1 MPRDREAPPDSP
13 SPHDAAER
21 LRRLEAAIEEG
32 RARKDAALE
41 GWVRRMG
48 RLPTDRE
55 RERWEREW
63 ERGAERERQR
73 WEKQWERESKDALRR
88 AERQSKRDAYAA
100 QQQAHR
106 DAKRA
111 EKAARE
117 EASRNPVVGVGL
129 LIVALA
135 CVATVVKSPQQYWW
149 LLFVALAFFKR
160 AAKHLRAHNNPLLT
174 RVEEP
179 TAPVLPRAEV
189 PVVPEAPVDPR
200 LTRVDAVCE
209 KLLAELRKGSG
220 VLQEMVRSPE
230 RTVQDLRK
238 SCHELVRRERE
249 LRTVAPPEDVQR
261 LAEERKKLEARWAA
275 EEDVV
280 VRDRLRAALQVLDE
294 QVRQRAELTKAA
306 DRLEAEFM
314 RLSYTL
320 ENLYAQVL
328 RVRSADAADADVA
341 GAGLRDSVEQL
352 GAEVDAV
359 TTALEEVHGAPMDGR
374 VRTR

>member
-1 MPRDREAPPDSP
+1 MPRDREAPPASSP
-13 SPHDAAER
+13 PHDAAER

-41 GWVRRMG
+41 AWVRRMG
-48 RLPTDRE
+48 RLPTDKE
-55 RERWEREW
+55 RDRWEREW

-73 WEKQWERESKDALRR
+73 WEKQWERESKEALRR
-88 AERQSKRDAYAA
+88 AERQAKRDAYIA

-111 EKAARE
+111 ERAARE
-117 EASRNPVVGVGL
+117 EASRNPVVGVGM

-135 CVATVVKSPQQYWW
+135 CIATVLRLPNQYWW
-149 LLFVALAFFKR
+149 LVFVALGFFKG
-160 AAKHLRAHNNPLLT
+160 AAKHLRPANNPLLT

-179 TAPVLPRAEV
+179 PAPVLPQV
-189 PVVPEAPVDPR
+189 KMPDAPSDPR

-209 KLLAELRKGSG
+209 KLLAELRAGKG

-238 SCHELVRRERE
+238 SCHELIRRERE

-261 LAEERKKLEARWAA
+261 LADERKKLETRWAS
-275 EEDVV
+275 EEDAV

-306 DRLEAEFM
+306 DRLEAEFT
-314 RLSYTL
+314 RLAYTL

-341 GAGLRDSVEQL
+341 GAGLRHSVEQL

-359 TTALEEVHGAPMDGR
+359 TSALEEVHGAPMDGR

>member
-1 MPRDREAPPDSP
+1 MPRDREAPPASSLP
-13 SPHDAAER
+13 PDAAER

-48 RLPTDRE
+48 RLPTEKE
-55 RERWEREW
+55 RDRWEREW

-88 AERQSKRDAYAA
+88 AERQSKRDAYIS
-100 QQQAHR
+100 QQQARR

-117 EASRNPVVGVGL
+117 EAARNPVVGVGQL
-129 LIVALA
+129 VVALA
-135 CVATVVKSPQQYWW
+135 CVATVVRFPHQYWW
-149 LLFVALAFFKR
+149 LVFVALAFFKG
-160 AAKHLRAHNNPLLT
+160 AAKHLRPSNNPLLT

-179 TAPVLPRAEV
+179 PAPVLPQAK
-189 PVVPEAPVDPR
+189 VPEAPVDPR

-209 KLLAELRKGSG
+209 KLLAELRAGKG

-238 SCHELVRRERE
+238 SCHELIRRERE

-261 LAEERKKLEARWAA
+261 LADERKKLETRWAA

-306 DRLEAEFM
+306 DRLEAEFT
-314 RLSYTL
+314 RLAYTL

-341 GAGLRDSVEQL
+341 GAGLRHSVEQL

-359 TTALEEVHGAPMDGR
+359 TSALEEVHGAPVDGR

>member
-1 MPRDREAPPDSP
+1 M
-13 SPHDAAER
+13 
-21 LRRLEAAIEEG
+21 RRLELAIEEG

-48 RLPTDRE
+48 RLPTEKE
-55 RERWEREW
+55 RDRWEREW

-88 AERQSKRDAYAA
+88 AERQAKRDAYIA

-111 EKAARE
+111 ERAARE
-117 EASRNPVVGVGL
+117 EASRNPVVGVGM
-129 LIVALA
+129 LIVAFA
-135 CVATVVKSPQQYWW
+135 CIVTVLRLPQQYWW
-149 LLFVALAFFKR
+149 LVFVALGFFKG
-160 AAKHLRAHNNPLLT
+160 AAKHLRPANNPLLT

-179 TAPVLPRAEV
+179 PAPVLPREK
-189 PVVPEAPVDPR
+189 VPEAPADPR

-209 KLLAELRKGSG
+209 KLLAELRAGKG

-261 LAEERKKLEARWAA
+261 LADERKKLETRWAS
-275 EEDVV
+275 EEDAV

-294 QVRQRAELTKAA
+294 QVRQRAELTRAA
-306 DRLEAEFM
+306 DRLEAEFT
-314 RLSYTL
+314 RLAYTL

-341 GAGLRDSVEQL
+341 GAGLRHSVEQL

-359 TTALEEVHGAPMDGR
+359 TSALEEVHGAPMDGR

>member
-1 MPRDREAPPDSP
+1 MPRDREAPPASSP
-13 SPHDAAER
+13 PHDAAER

-41 GWVRRMG
+41 AWVRRMG
-48 RLPTDRE
+48 RLPTEKE
-55 RERWEREW
+55 RDRWEREW

-88 AERQSKRDAYAA
+88 AERHAKRDAYIA

-117 EASRNPVVGVGL
+117 EASRNPVVGVGQL
-129 LIVALA
+129 VVALA
-135 CVATVVKSPQQYWW
+135 CVATVVRLPQQYWW
-149 LLFVALAFFKR
+149 LVFVALAFFKG
-160 AAKHLRAHNNPLLT
+160 AAKHLRPRNNPLLT

-179 TAPVLPRAEV
+179 PAPVLTQAK
-189 PVVPEAPVDPR
+189 VPEAPVDPR

-209 KLLAELRKGSG
+209 KLLAELRAGKG

-261 LAEERKKLEARWAA
+261 LADERKKLETRWAA

-306 DRLEAEFM
+306 DRLEAEFT
-314 RLSYTL
+314 RLAYTL

-341 GAGLRDSVEQL
+341 GAGLRHSVEQL

-359 TTALEEVHGAPMDGR
+359 TSALEEVHGAPVDGR

>member
-1 MPRDREAPPDSP
+1 M
-13 SPHDAAER
+13 
-21 LRRLEAAIEEG
+21 RRLEAAIEEG

-41 GWVRRMG
+41 AWVRRMG
-48 RLPTDRE
+48 RLPTDKE
-55 RERWEREW
+55 RDRWEREW

-88 AERQSKRDAYAA
+88 AERQAKRDAYLA

-106 DAKRA
+106 EAKRA

-117 EASRNPVVGVGL
+117 EASRNPVVGVGQ

-135 CVATVVKSPQQYWW
+135 CVATVVRLPQQYWW
-149 LLFVALAFFKR
+149 LVFVALAFFR
-160 AAKHLRAHNNPLLT
+160 GAAKHLRPSNNPLLT

-179 TAPVLPRAEV
+179 SAPAPAQAK
-189 PVVPEAPVDPR
+189 VPEAPADPR

-209 KLLAELRKGSG
+209 KLLAELRAGRG

-249 LRTVAPPEDVQR
+249 LRTVAPPEDVRR
-261 LAEERKKLEARWAA
+261 LADERQKLETRQAA

-294 QVRQRAELTKAA
+294 QVRQRAELTKSA
-306 DRLEAEFM
+306 DRLEAEFT
-314 RLSYTL
+314 RLAYTL

-341 GAGLRDSVEQL
+341 GAGLRHSVEQL

-359 TTALEEVHGAPMDGR
+359 TSALEEVHGAPVDGR

>member
-1 MPRDREAPPDSP
+1 M
-13 SPHDAAER
+13 
-21 LRRLEAAIEEG
+21 RRLEAAIEEG

-48 RLPTDRE
+48 RLPTEKE
-55 RERWEREW
+55 RDRWEREW

-88 AERQSKRDAYAA
+88 AERQAKRDAYIA

-117 EASRNPVVGVGL
+117 EAARNPVVGVGQL
-129 LIVALA
+129 VVALA
-135 CVATVVKSPQQYWW
+135 CVATVVRLPQQYWW
-149 LLFVALAFFKR
+149 LVFVALAFFKG
-160 AAKHLRAHNNPLLT
+160 AAKHLRPSNNPLLT

-179 TAPVLPRAEV
+179 PTPVPPQQVKAPEV
-189 PVVPEAPVDPR
+189 PVDPR

-209 KLLAELRKGSG
+209 KLLAELRAGRG
-220 VLQEMVRSPE
+220 VLQEMVRSPD

-261 LAEERKKLEARWAA
+261 LADERKKLETRWAS

-306 DRLEAEFM
+306 DRLEAEFT
-314 RLSYTL
+314 RLAYTL

-341 GAGLRDSVEQL
+341 GAGLRHSVEQL

-359 TTALEEVHGAPMDGR
+359 TSALEEVHGAPVDGR

>member
-1 MPRDREAPPDSP
+1 MPRDREASP
-13 SPHDAAER
+13 ASSPPHDAAER

-48 RLPTDRE
+48 RLPTEKE
-55 RERWEREW
+55 RDRWEREW

-73 WEKQWERESKDALRR
+73 WEKQWERESKEALRR
-88 AERQSKRDAYAA
+88 AERQAKRDAYVA
-100 QQQAHR
+100 QQQAYR
-106 DAKRA
+106 EAKRA

-117 EASRNPVVGVGL
+117 EASRNPLVGVGM

-135 CVATVVKSPQQYWW
+135 CIVTVVRLPQQYWW
-149 LLFVALAFFKR
+149 LVFVALGFFKG
-160 AAKHLRAHNNPLLT
+160 AAKHLRPANNPLLT

-179 TAPVLPRAEV
+179 SAPVLTQQAKAPEV
-189 PVVPEAPVDPR
+189 PADPR

-209 KLLAELRKGSG
+209 KLLAELRAGKG

-238 SCHELVRRERE
+238 SCHELIRRERE
-249 LRTVAPPEDVQR
+249 LRTVASPEDVQR
-261 LAEERKKLEARWAA
+261 LADERKKLETRWAA

-294 QVRQRAELTKAA
+294 QVRQRAELTRAA
-306 DRLEAEFM
+306 DRLEAEYT
-314 RLSYTL
+314 RLAYTL

-341 GAGLRDSVEQL
+341 GAGLRHSVEQL

-359 TTALEEVHGAPMDGR
+359 TSALEEVHGAPVDGR

>member
-1 MPRDREAPPDSP
+1 MEA
-13 SPHDAAER
+13 
-21 LRRLEAAIEEG
+21 
-32 RARKDAALE
+32 
-41 GWVRRMG
+41 WVRRMG
-48 RLPTDRE
+48 RLPTEKE
-55 RERWEREW
+55 RDRWEREW

-88 AERQSKRDAYAA
+88 AERHSKRDAYIA

-117 EASRNPVVGVGL
+117 EASRNPVVGVGQL
-129 LIVALA
+129 VVALA
-135 CVATVVKSPQQYWW
+135 CVATVVRFPHQYWW
-149 LLFVALAFFKR
+149 LLFVAFGFFKG
-160 AAKHLRAHNNPLLT
+160 AAKHLRARNNPLLT
-174 RVEEP
+174 RVEESP
-179 TAPVLPRAEV
+179 APVLPQAKV
-189 PVVPEAPVDPR
+189 PADPR

-209 KLLAELRKGSG
+209 KLLAELRAGKG

-261 LAEERKKLEARWAA
+261 LADERKKLETRQAA

-280 VRDRLRAALQVLDE
+280 VRDRLRAALLVLDE

-306 DRLEAEFM
+306 DRLEAEFT
-314 RLSYTL
+314 RLAYTL

-341 GAGLRDSVEQL
+341 GAGLRHSVEQL

-359 TTALEEVHGAPMDGR
+359 TSALEEVHGAPVDGR

>member
-1 MPRDREAPPDSP
+1 MPRDREAPPASP
-13 SPHDAAER
+13 SSPDAAER

-41 GWVRRMG
+41 AWVRRMG

-55 RERWEREW
+55 RDRWEREW

-88 AERQSKRDAYAA
+88 AERHAKRDAYIA

-117 EASRNPVVGVGL
+117 EASRNPVVGVGQL
-129 LIVALA
+129 VVALA
-135 CVATVVKSPQQYWW
+135 CVATVVRFPHQYWW
-149 LLFVALAFFKR
+149 LLFVALGFFKG
-160 AAKHLRAHNNPLLT
+160 AAKHLRARNNPLLT

-179 TAPVLPRAEV
+179 PAPVLPQAK
-189 PVVPEAPVDPR
+189 VPEAPVDPR

-209 KLLAELRKGSG
+209 KLLAELRAGKG

-261 LAEERKKLEARWAA
+261 LADERKKLETRWAA

-306 DRLEAEFM
+306 DRLEAEFT
-314 RLSYTL
+314 RLAYTL

-341 GAGLRDSVEQL
+341 GAGLRHSVEQL

-359 TTALEEVHGAPMDGR
+359 TSALEEVHGAPVDGR

>member
-1 MPRDREAPPDSP
+1 MPRDREAPPASSP
-13 SPHDAAER
+13 PHDAAER

-41 GWVRRMG
+41 AWVRRMG
-48 RLPTDRE
+48 RLPTEKE
-55 RERWEREW
+55 RDRWEREW

-88 AERQSKRDAYAA
+88 AERHAKRDAYIA

-117 EASRNPVVGVGL
+117 EASRNPVVGVGQL
-129 LIVALA
+129 VVALA
-135 CVATVVKSPQQYWW
+135 CVATVVRFPHQYWW
-149 LLFVALAFFKR
+149 LLFVAFGFFKG
-160 AAKHLRAHNNPLLT
+160 AAKHLRARNNPLLT

-179 TAPVLPRAEV
+179 PAPVLPQVKAPEV
-189 PVVPEAPVDPR
+189 PADPR

-209 KLLAELRKGSG
+209 KLLAELRAGKG

-261 LAEERKKLEARWAA
+261 LADERKKLETRWAA

-306 DRLEAEFM
+306 DRLEAEFT
-314 RLSYTL
+314 RLAYTL

-341 GAGLRDSVEQL
+341 GAGLRHSVEQL

-359 TTALEEVHGAPMDGR
+359 TSALEEVHGAPVDGR

>member
-1 MPRDREAPPDSP
+1 MPRDREAPPASSP
-13 SPHDAAER
+13 PHDAAER

-48 RLPTDRE
+48 RLPTEKE
-55 RERWEREW
+55 RDRWEREW

-73 WEKQWERESKDALRR
+73 WEKQWERESKEALRR
-88 AERQSKRDAYAA
+88 AERQAKRDAYIA

-106 DAKRA
+106 EAKRA

-117 EASRNPVVGVGL
+117 EASRNPVVGVGM

-135 CVATVVKSPQQYWW
+135 CIATVVRLPQHYWW
-149 LLFVALAFFKR
+149 LVFVALGFFKG
-160 AAKHLRAHNNPLLT
+160 AAKHLRASNNPLLT

-179 TAPVLPRAEV
+179 PAPVPA
-189 PVVPEAPVDPR
+189 PVKAPEAPVDPR

-209 KLLAELRKGSG
+209 KLLAELRAGKG

-238 SCHELVRRERE
+238 SCHELIRRERE

-261 LAEERKKLEARWAA
+261 LADERKKLETRQAA

-306 DRLEAEFM
+306 DRLEAEFT
-314 RLSYTL
+314 RLAYTL

-341 GAGLRDSVEQL
+341 GAGLRHSVEQL

-359 TTALEEVHGAPMDGR
+359 TSALEEVHGAPVDGR

>member
-1 MPRDREAPPDSP
+1 MPRDREAPPASLP
-13 SPHDAAER
+13 AHDAAER

-41 GWVRRMG
+41 AWVRRMG
-48 RLPTDRE
+48 RLPTEKE
-55 RERWEREW
+55 RDRWEREW

-88 AERQSKRDAYAA
+88 AEREAKRDAYLA

-117 EASRNPVVGVGL
+117 EASRNPVVGVGQL
-129 LIVALA
+129 VVALA
-135 CVATVVKSPQQYWW
+135 CIATVVRLPQQYWW
-149 LLFVALAFFKR
+149 LVFVALGFFKG
-160 AAKHLRAHNNPLLT
+160 AAKHLRPANNPLLT

-179 TAPVLPRAEV
+179 PAPVLPREQ
-189 PVVPEAPVDPR
+189 VPEAPADPR
-200 LTRVDAVCE
+200 LKRVDAVCE
-209 KLLAELRKGSG
+209 KLLAELRAGKG

-238 SCHELVRRERE
+238 SCHELIRRERE
-249 LRTVAPPEDVQR
+249 LRTVAPPEDVRR
-261 LAEERKKLEARWAA
+261 LADERKTLETRWAA

-294 QVRQRAELTKAA
+294 QVRQRAELTRAA
-306 DRLEAEFM
+306 DRLEAEYT
-314 RLSYTL
+314 RLAYTL

-341 GAGLRDSVEQL
+341 GAGLRHSVEQL

-359 TTALEEVHGAPMDGR
+359 TSALEEVHGAPMDGR

>member
-1 MPRDREAPPDSP
+1 MPRDREAPPASSP
-13 SPHDAAER
+13 PADAAER

-41 GWVRRMG
+41 AWVRRMG
-48 RLPTDRE
+48 RLPTEKE
-55 RERWEREW
+55 RDRWEREW

-88 AERQSKRDAYAA
+88 AERQSKRDAYLA

-106 DAKRA
+106 EAKRA
-111 EKAARE
+111 ERAARE
-117 EASRNPVVGVGL
+117 AASRNPVVGVGM

-135 CVATVVKSPQQYWW
+135 CIATVVRLPQHYWW
-149 LLFVALAFFKR
+149 LVFVALGFFKG
-160 AAKHLRAHNNPLLT
+160 AAKHLRPANNPLLT

-179 TAPVLPRAEV
+179 PAPALPQAK
-189 PVVPEAPVDPR
+189 VPEAPADPR

-209 KLLAELRKGSG
+209 KLLAELRAGKG

-238 SCHELVRRERE
+238 SCHELIRRERE

-261 LAEERKKLEARWAA
+261 LADERKKLETRWAA

-306 DRLEAEFM
+306 DRLEAEYT
-314 RLSYTL
+314 RLAYTL

-341 GAGLRDSVEQL
+341 GAGLRHSVEQL

-359 TTALEEVHGAPMDGR
+359 TSALEEVHGAPMDGR

>member
-1 MPRDREAPPDSP
+1 MPRDREAPPASSP
-13 SPHDAAER
+13 PHDAAER

-41 GWVRRMG
+41 AWVRRMG
-48 RLPTDRE
+48 RLPTEKE
-55 RERWEREW
+55 RDRWEREW

-88 AERQSKRDAYAA
+88 AERQAKRDAYLA

-106 DAKRA
+106 EAKRA

-117 EASRNPVVGVGL
+117 EASRNPVVGVGQL
-129 LIVALA
+129 VVALA
-135 CVATVVKSPQQYWW
+135 CVATVVRFPHQYWW
-149 LLFVALAFFKR
+149 LLFVALGFFSG
-160 AAKHLRAHNNPLLT
+160 AAKHLRPRNNPLLT

-179 TAPVLPRAEV
+179 PAPVLPQAK
-189 PVVPEAPVDPR
+189 VPEAPVDPR

-209 KLLAELRKGSG
+209 KLLSELRAGRG

-238 SCHELVRRERE
+238 SCHELIRRERE

-261 LAEERKKLEARWAA
+261 LADERKKLETRWAA

-294 QVRQRAELTKAA
+294 QVRQRAELTRAA
-306 DRLEAEFM
+306 DRLEAEFT
-314 RLSYTL
+314 RLAYTL

-341 GAGLRDSVEQL
+341 GAGLRHSVEQL

-359 TTALEEVHGAPMDGR
+359 TSALEEVHGAPVDGR

>member
-1 MPRDREAPPDSP
+1 MPRDREAPPASSP
-13 SPHDAAER
+13 PHDAAER

-41 GWVRRMG
+41 AWVRRMG

-55 RERWEREW
+55 RDRWEREW

-88 AERQSKRDAYAA
+88 AERQAKRDAYLA

-106 DAKRA
+106 EAKRA

-117 EASRNPVVGVGL
+117 EASRNPVVGVGQ

-135 CVATVVKSPQQYWW
+135 CVATVVRLPQQYWW
-149 LLFVALAFFKR
+149 LVFVALAFFR
-160 AAKHLRAHNNPLLT
+160 GAAKHLRPSNNPLLT

-179 TAPVLPRAEV
+179 PAPALPQAK
-189 PVVPEAPVDPR
+189 VPEAPADPR

-209 KLLAELRKGSG
+209 KLLAELRAGRG

-249 LRTVAPPEDVQR
+249 LRTVAPPEDVRR
-261 LAEERKKLEARWAA
+261 LADERQKLETRQAA

-294 QVRQRAELTKAA
+294 QVRQRAELTKSA
-306 DRLEAEFM
+306 DRLEAEFT
-314 RLSYTL
+314 RLAYTL

-341 GAGLRDSVEQL
+341 GAGLRHSVEQL

-359 TTALEEVHGAPMDGR
+359 TSALEEVHGAPVDGR

>member
-1 MPRDREAPPDSP
+1 MPRDREAPPASSP
-13 SPHDAAER
+13 PHDAAER

-41 GWVRRMG
+41 AWVRRMG
-48 RLPTDRE
+48 RLPTEKE
-55 RERWEREW
+55 RDRWEREW

-88 AERQSKRDAYAA
+88 AERHAKRDAYIA

-117 EASRNPVVGVGL
+117 EASRNPVVGVGQL
-129 LIVALA
+129 VVALA
-135 CVATVVKSPQQYWW
+135 CVATVVRFPHQYWW
-149 LLFVALAFFKR
+149 LLFVALGFFKG
-160 AAKHLRAHNNPLLT
+160 AAKHLRARNNPLLT

-179 TAPVLPRAEV
+179 PAPVLPQAK
-189 PVVPEAPVDPR
+189 VPEAPVDPR

-209 KLLAELRKGSG
+209 KLLAELRAGKG

-261 LAEERKKLEARWAA
+261 LADERKKLETRWAA

-306 DRLEAEFM
+306 DRLEAEFT
-314 RLSYTL
+314 RLAYTL

-341 GAGLRDSVEQL
+341 GAGLRHSVEQL

-359 TTALEEVHGAPMDGR
+359 TSALEEVHGAPVDGR

>member
-1 MPRDREAPPDSP
+1 M
-13 SPHDAAER
+13 
-21 LRRLEAAIEEG
+21 RRLEAAIEEG

-41 GWVRRMG
+41 AWVRRMG
-48 RLPTDRE
+48 RLPTDKE
-55 RERWEREW
+55 RDRWEREW

-88 AERQSKRDAYAA
+88 AERQAKRDAYLA

-106 DAKRA
+106 EAKRA

-117 EASRNPVVGVGL
+117 EASRNPVVGVGQ

-135 CVATVVKSPQQYWW
+135 CVATVVRLPQQYWW
-149 LLFVALAFFKR
+149 LVFVALAFFR
-160 AAKHLRAHNNPLLT
+160 GAAKHLRPSNNPLLT

-179 TAPVLPRAEV
+179 SAPAPAQAKA
-189 PVVPEAPVDPR
+189 PEAPADPR

-209 KLLAELRKGSG
+209 KLLAELRAGRG

-249 LRTVAPPEDVQR
+249 LRTVAPPEDVRR
-261 LAEERKKLEARWAA
+261 LADERQKLETRQAA

-294 QVRQRAELTKAA
+294 QVRQRAELTKSA
-306 DRLEAEFM
+306 DRLEAEFT
-314 RLSYTL
+314 RLAYTL

-341 GAGLRDSVEQL
+341 GAGLRLSVEQL

-359 TTALEEVHGAPMDGR
+359 TSALEEVHGAPVDGR

>member
-1 MPRDREAPPDSP
+1 MPRDREAPPASLP
-13 SPHDAAER
+13 AHDAAER

-41 GWVRRMG
+41 AWVRRMG
-48 RLPTDRE
+48 RLPTEKE
-55 RERWEREW
+55 RDRWEREW

-88 AERQSKRDAYAA
+88 AERQAKRDAYLA

-111 EKAARE
+111 ERAARE
-117 EASRNPVVGVGL
+117 EASRNPVVGVGQL
-129 LIVALA
+129 VVALA
-135 CVATVVKSPQQYWW
+135 CIATVVRLPQQYWW
-149 LLFVALAFFKR
+149 LVFVALAFFKG
-160 AAKHLRAHNNPLLT
+160 AAKHLRPANNPLLT

-179 TAPVLPRAEV
+179 PATVLPREQ
-189 PVVPEAPVDPR
+189 VPEAPVDPR
-200 LTRVDAVCE
+200 LKRVDAVCE
-209 KLLAELRKGSG
+209 KLLAELRAGKG
-220 VLQEMVRSPE
+220 VLQELVRSPE

-238 SCHELVRRERE
+238 SCHELIRRERE
-249 LRTVAPPEDVQR
+249 LRTVAPPEDVRR
-261 LAEERKKLEARWAA
+261 LADERKTLETRWAA

-294 QVRQRAELTKAA
+294 QVRQRAELTRAA
-306 DRLEAEFM
+306 DRLEAEYT
-314 RLSYTL
+314 RLAYTL

-341 GAGLRDSVEQL
+341 GAGLRHSVEQL

-359 TTALEEVHGAPMDGR
+359 TSALEEVHGAPMDGR

>member
-1 MPRDREAPPDSP
+1 MPRDREAPPASSP
-13 SPHDAAER
+13 PHDAAER

-41 GWVRRMG
+41 AWVRRMG
-48 RLPTDRE
+48 RLPTEKE
-55 RERWEREW
+55 RDRWEREW

-88 AERQSKRDAYAA
+88 AERQARRDAYIA

-106 DAKRA
+106 EAKRA

-117 EASRNPVVGVGL
+117 EASRNPVVGVGM

-135 CVATVVKSPQQYWW
+135 CIATVLRLPNQYWW
-149 LLFVALAFFKR
+149 LVFVALGFFKG
-160 AAKHLRAHNNPLLT
+160 AAKHLRPANNPLLT

-179 TAPVLPRAEV
+179 PAPVLPQV
-189 PVVPEAPVDPR
+189 KMPEAPSDPR

-209 KLLAELRKGSG
+209 KLLAELRAGKG

-238 SCHELVRRERE
+238 SCHELIRRERE
-249 LRTVAPPEDVQR
+249 LRAVTPPEDVQR
-261 LAEERKKLEARWAA
+261 LADERKKLETRWAS
-275 EEDVV
+275 EEDAV

-306 DRLEAEFM
+306 DRLEAEFT
-314 RLSYTL
+314 RLAYTL

-341 GAGLRDSVEQL
+341 GAGLRHSVEQL

-359 TTALEEVHGAPMDGR
+359 TSALEEVHGAPMDGR

>member
-1 MPRDREAPPDSP
+1 MPRDREAPPASLP
-13 SPHDAAER
+13 AHDAAER

-41 GWVRRMG
+41 AWVRRMG
-48 RLPTDRE
+48 RLPTEKE
-55 RERWEREW
+55 RDRWEREW

-88 AERQSKRDAYAA
+88 AERQARRDAYLA

-117 EASRNPVVGVGL
+117 EASRNPVVGVGQL
-129 LIVALA
+129 VVALA
-135 CVATVVKSPQQYWW
+135 CIATVVRLPQQYWW
-149 LLFVALAFFKR
+149 LVFVALAFFKG
-160 AAKHLRAHNNPLLT
+160 AAKHLRPANNPLLT

-179 TAPVLPRAEV
+179 PAPVLPQAK
-189 PVVPEAPVDPR
+189 VPEAPEDPR
-200 LTRVDAVCE
+200 LKRVDAVCE
-209 KLLAELRKGSG
+209 KLLAELRAGKG

-238 SCHELVRRERE
+238 SCHELIRRERE
-249 LRTVAPPEDVQR
+249 LRTVAPPEDVRR
-261 LAEERKKLEARWAA
+261 LADERKTLETRWAA

-280 VRDRLRAALQVLDE
+280 VRDRLRATLQVLDE
-294 QVRQRAELTKAA
+294 QVRQRAELTRAA
-306 DRLEAEFM
+306 DRLEAEYT
-314 RLSYTL
+314 RLAYTL

-341 GAGLRDSVEQL
+341 GAGLRHSVEQL

-359 TTALEEVHGAPMDGR
+359 TSALEEVHGAPMDGR

>member
-1 MPRDREAPPDSP
+1 MPRDREAPPAS
-13 SPHDAAER
+13 SLPHDAAER

-41 GWVRRMG
+41 AWVRRMG
-48 RLPTDRE
+48 RLPTDKE
-55 RERWEREW
+55 RDRWEREW

-73 WEKQWERESKDALRR
+73 WEKQWERESKEALRR
-88 AERQSKRDAYAA
+88 AERQAKRDAYIA

-111 EKAARE
+111 ERAARE
-117 EASRNPVVGVGL
+117 EASRNPVVGVGM

-135 CVATVVKSPQQYWW
+135 CIATVLRLPNQYWW
-149 LLFVALAFFKR
+149 LVFVSLGFFKG
-160 AAKHLRAHNNPLLT
+160 AAKHLRPANNPLLT

-179 TAPVLPRAEV
+179 PAPVLPREKAPEV
-189 PVVPEAPVDPR
+189 PSDPR

-209 KLLAELRKGSG
+209 KLLAELRAGKG

-238 SCHELVRRERE
+238 SCHELIRRERE

-261 LAEERKKLEARWAA
+261 LADERKKLETRWAS
-275 EEDVV
+275 EEDAV

-306 DRLEAEFM
+306 DRLEAEFT
-314 RLSYTL
+314 RLAYTL

-341 GAGLRDSVEQL
+341 GAGLRHSVEQL

-359 TTALEEVHGAPMDGR
+359 TSALEEVHGAPMDGR

>member
-1 MPRDREAPPDSP
+1 M
-13 SPHDAAER
+13 
-21 LRRLEAAIEEG
+21 EAAIEEG

-41 GWVRRMG
+41 AWVRRMG

-55 RERWEREW
+55 RDRWEREW

-88 AERQSKRDAYAA
+88 AERQAKRDAYAA
-100 QQQAHR
+100 QQQSYREAR
-106 DAKRA
+106 RA

-117 EASRNPVVGVGL
+117 EASRNPVLGVGE

-135 CVATVVKSPQQYWW
+135 CVATAVMQFDGYWW
-149 LLFVALAFFKR
+149 LLFVAFAFFR
-160 AAKHLRAHNNPLLT
+160 GAAKHLRPTNNPLLT

-179 TAPVLPRAEV
+179 SAAQVLPVENKV
-189 PVVPEAPVDPR
+189 PAAPVDPR
-200 LTRVDAVCE
+200 LARVDAVCE
-209 KLLAELRKGSG
+209 KLMAELRAAPGVLQQMVRSPDRTVQELRKG
-220 VLQEMVRSPE
+220 
-230 RTVQDLRK
+230 
-238 SCHELVRRERE
+238 CHELVRRERE

-261 LAEERKKLEARWAA
+261 LGEERKKLETRWAS
-275 EEDVV
+275 EEDSV

-294 QVRQRAELTKAA
+294 QVRQRTELGRAA
-306 DRLEAEFM
+306 DRLEAEFT
-314 RLSYTL
+314 RLAYTL

-328 RVRSADAADADVA
+328 RVRSADTADLDVA
-341 GAGLRDSVEQL
+341 GAGLRHSVEQL

-359 TTALEEVHGAPMDGR
+359 TQALEEVHGAPMDGR

>member
-1 MPRDREAPPDSP
+1 MPRDREAPPASSP
-13 SPHDAAER
+13 PPDAAER

-48 RLPTDRE
+48 RLPTEKE
-55 RERWEREW
+55 RDRWEREW

-88 AERQSKRDAYAA
+88 AERQARRDAYIA

-117 EASRNPVVGVGL
+117 EAARNPVVGVGQL
-129 LIVALA
+129 VVALA
-135 CVATVVKSPQQYWW
+135 CVATVVRLPQQYWW
-149 LLFVALAFFKR
+149 LLFVAFGFFSG
-160 AAKHLRAHNNPLLT
+160 AAKHLRPRNNPLLT

-179 TAPVLPRAEV
+179 PAPVLPQAK
-189 PVVPEAPVDPR
+189 VPEAPVDPR

-209 KLLAELRKGSG
+209 KLLAELRAGKG

-238 SCHELVRRERE
+238 SCHELIRRERE

-261 LAEERKKLEARWAA
+261 LADERKKLETRWAA

-306 DRLEAEFM
+306 DRLEAEFT
-314 RLSYTL
+314 RLAYTL

-341 GAGLRDSVEQL
+341 GAGLRHSVEQL

-359 TTALEEVHGAPMDGR
+359 TSALEEVHGAPVDGR

>member
-1 MPRDREAPPDSP
+1 MPRDREAPPASSP
-13 SPHDAAER
+13 PHDAAER

-41 GWVRRMG
+41 AWVRRMG
-48 RLPTDRE
+48 RLPTEKE
-55 RERWEREW
+55 RDRWEREW

-88 AERQSKRDAYAA
+88 AERHSKRDAYIA

-117 EASRNPVVGVGL
+117 EASRNPVVGVGQL
-129 LIVALA
+129 VVALA
-135 CVATVVKSPQQYWW
+135 CVATVVRFPHQYWW
-149 LLFVALAFFKR
+149 LLFVAFGFFKG
-160 AAKHLRAHNNPLLT
+160 AAKHLRARNNPLLT

-179 TAPVLPRAEV
+179 PAPVLPQVKAPEV
-189 PVVPEAPVDPR
+189 PADPR

-209 KLLAELRKGSG
+209 KLLAELRAGKG

-261 LAEERKKLEARWAA
+261 LADERKKLETRWAA

-306 DRLEAEFM
+306 DRLEAEFT
-314 RLSYTL
+314 RLAYTL

-341 GAGLRDSVEQL
+341 GAGLRHSVEQL

-359 TTALEEVHGAPMDGR
+359 TSALEEVHGAPVDGR

>member
-1 MPRDREAPPDSP
+1 MPRDREAPPVSS

-41 GWVRRMG
+41 AWVRRMG
-48 RLPTDRE
+48 RLPTEKE
-55 RERWEREW
+55 RDRWEREW

-73 WEKQWERESKDALRR
+73 WEKQWERESKEALRR
-88 AERQSKRDAYAA
+88 AERQAKRDAYIA

-106 DAKRA
+106 QAKRA
-111 EKAARE
+111 EKAAKE
-117 EASRNPVVGVGL
+117 EASRNPLVGVGQ

-135 CVATVVKSPQQYWW
+135 CVATVVRFPNQYWW
-149 LLFVALAFFKR
+149 LLFVALGFFKG
-160 AAKHLRAHNNPLLT
+160 AAKHLRAANNPLLT

-179 TAPVLPRAEV
+179 TAPVLPQAKV
-189 PVVPEAPVDPR
+189 TPAPADPR
-200 LTRVDAVCE
+200 LARVDAVCE
-209 KLLAELRKGSG
+209 KLLAELSAGPG

-238 SCHELVRRERE
+238 SCHELIRRERE

-261 LAEERKKLEARWAA
+261 LADERKKLETRWAA
-275 EEDVV
+275 EEDAV

-306 DRLEAEFM
+306 DRLEAEYT
-314 RLSYTL
+314 RLAYTL

-341 GAGLRDSVEQL
+341 GAGLRLSVEQL

-359 TTALEEVHGAPMDGR
+359 TSALEEVHGAPVDGR

>member
-1 MPRDREAPPDSP
+1 M
-13 SPHDAAER
+13 
-21 LRRLEAAIEEG
+21 RRLEAAIEEG

-41 GWVRRMG
+41 AWVRRMG
-48 RLPTDRE
+48 RLPTEKE
-55 RERWEREW
+55 RDRWEREW

-88 AERQSKRDAYAA
+88 AERHAKRDAYIA

-117 EASRNPVVGVGL
+117 EASRNPVVGVGQL
-129 LIVALA
+129 VVALA
-135 CVATVVKSPQQYWW
+135 CVATVVRFPHQYWW
-149 LLFVALAFFKR
+149 LLFVALGFFKG
-160 AAKHLRAHNNPLLT
+160 AAKHLRARNNPLLT

-179 TAPVLPRAEV
+179 PAPVLPQAK
-189 PVVPEAPVDPR
+189 VPEAPVDPR

-209 KLLAELRKGSG
+209 KLLAELRAGKG

-261 LAEERKKLEARWAA
+261 LADERKKLETRWAA

-306 DRLEAEFM
+306 DRLEAEFT
-314 RLSYTL
+314 RLAYTL

-341 GAGLRDSVEQL
+341 GAGLRHSVEQL

-359 TTALEEVHGAPMDGR
+359 TSALEEVHGAPVDGR

>member
-1 MPRDREAPPDSP
+1 MPRDREAPPASP
-13 SPHDAAER
+13 SSPDAAER

-48 RLPTDRE
+48 RLPTDKE
-55 RERWEREW
+55 RDRWEREW

-88 AERQSKRDAYAA
+88 AERQAKRDAYVA
-100 QQQAHR
+100 QQQSYRQAR
-106 DAKRA
+106 RA

-117 EASRNPVVGVGL
+117 EASRNPVLGWGQ

-135 CVATVVKSPQQYWW
+135 CVVTAIGQRHEYWW
-149 LLFVALAFFKR
+149 LLFVALAFFR
-160 AAKHLRAHNNPLLT
+160 GAAKHLRPVNNPLLT

-179 TAPVLPRAEV
+179 SSAPALPVEKRV
-189 PVVPEAPVDPR
+189 PAAVPADPR
-200 LTRVDAVCE
+200 LARVDAVCE
-209 KLLAELRKGSG
+209 KLMAELRAAPG
-220 VLQEMVRSPE
+220 VLQEMVRSPD

-238 SCHELVRRERE
+238 GCHELIRRERE

-261 LAEERKKLEARWAA
+261 LGEERKKLETRWAS
-275 EEDVV
+275 EEDSV

-294 QVRQRAELTKAA
+294 QVRQRTELGRAA
-306 DRLEAEFM
+306 DRLEAEFT
-314 RLSYTL
+314 RLAYTL

-328 RVRSADAADADVA
+328 RVRSADTADLDVA
-341 GAGLRDSVEQL
+341 GAGLRHSVEQL

-359 TTALEEVHGAPMDGR
+359 TQALEEVHGAPTDGR

>member
-1 MPRDREAPPDSP
+1 MPRDREAPPASLP
-13 SPHDAAER
+13 AHDAAER

-41 GWVRRMG
+41 AWVRRMG
-48 RLPTDRE
+48 RLPTEKE
-55 RERWEREW
+55 RDRWEREW

-73 WEKQWERESKDALRR
+73 WEKQWERESKEALRR
-88 AERQSKRDAYAA
+88 AERQAKRDAYIA

-117 EASRNPVVGVGL
+117 EASRNPVVGVGQL
-129 LIVALA
+129 VVALA
-135 CVATVVKSPQQYWW
+135 CIATVVRLPQQYWW
-149 LLFVALAFFKR
+149 LVFVALAFFKG
-160 AAKHLRAHNNPLLT
+160 AAKHLRPANNPLLT

-179 TAPVLPRAEV
+179 PAPVLPQAK
-189 PVVPEAPVDPR
+189 VPEAPEDPR
-200 LTRVDAVCE
+200 LRRVDAVCE
-209 KLLAELRKGSG
+209 KLLAELRAGKG

-238 SCHELVRRERE
+238 SCHELIRRERE
-249 LRTVAPPEDVQR
+249 LRTVAPPEDVRR
-261 LAEERKKLEARWAA
+261 LADERKTLETRWAV

-280 VRDRLRAALQVLDE
+280 VRDRLRATLQVLDE
-294 QVRQRAELTKAA
+294 QVRQRAELTRAA
-306 DRLEAEFM
+306 DRLEAEYT
-314 RLSYTL
+314 RLAYTL

-341 GAGLRDSVEQL
+341 GAGLRHSVEQL

-359 TTALEEVHGAPMDGR
+359 TSALEEVHGAPMDGR

>member
-13 SPHDAAER
+13 SSHDAAER

-41 GWVRRMG
+41 AWVRRMG
-48 RLPTDRE
+48 RLPTDKE
-55 RERWEREW
+55 RDRWEREW

-88 AERQSKRDAYAA
+88 AERQAKRDAYVA

-129 LIVALA
+129 LVVALA

-179 TAPVLPRAEV
+179 TAPVPRRAEV
-189 PVVPEAPVDPR
+189 PVAPVAPVDPR

-209 KLLAELRKGSG
+209 KLLAELRKGPG

-238 SCHELVRRERE
+238 SCHELVRREHE

-261 LAEERKKLEARWAA
+261 LAEERKKLETRWAA